1 MDPKVVSIHRKSISD
16 DCILVG
22 TRGGEVLE
30 FNTLTGKAVVFLRNH
45 FDGEL

>member
-1 MDPKVVSIHRKSISD
+1 MDPKAVSVHRKSAND